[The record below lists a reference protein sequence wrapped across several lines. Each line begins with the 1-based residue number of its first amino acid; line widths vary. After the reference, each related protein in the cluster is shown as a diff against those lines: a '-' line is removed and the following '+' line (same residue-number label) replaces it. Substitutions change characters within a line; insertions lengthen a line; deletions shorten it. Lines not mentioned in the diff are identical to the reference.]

1 LRRFA
6 NTRVR
11 PRITGEEIRTDS
23 VTRVPLDASWLGVL
37 SRKGFCVNETNP
49 TAAITPEARLARII
63 SAESPSV
70 ALRLHGV
77 GFDRSPGDVAGES
90 KSVMVCSVSIIHE
103 VRSVNE
109 AEMLAAVQTMGSRH
123 RTFLRLKSQLGG

>member
-1 LRRFA
+1 MRRFA

-37 SRKGFCVNETNP
+37 SRKGFCVNETKP
-49 TAAITPEARLARII
+49 TAAMTPEARLARII

-90 KSVMVCSVSIIHE
+90 KRFMLRSVSIIHE
-103 VRSVNE
+103 IRAVNE
-109 AEMLAAVQTMGSRH
+109 ANIVAAIQTLDTRH
-123 RTFLRLKSQLGG
+123 